1 MTEDEHDTEAAPTEQ
16 ASPPT
21 TELPPANH
29 AAAESVHAW
38 SLDTAAEETHDD
50 AWSLDTAAKETHDDD
65 APMPRVLVAAL
76 VVLVGTV
83 GAAVITLGA
92 MYFNQITST
101 PVAPSAIPLPP
112 PCTPRTLG
120 FETCLPAPPPP
131 TAVTVT
137 AAPPVP
143 TVTATAAA
151 PPAPALSS
159 TDQQFLTA
167 LQNNGL
173 SYPDPD
179 YAISHAHATCDFMA
193 NHSVRSGNTVASN
206 YVARTTIW
214 TDAGQSA
221 MFAMYSAF
229 NYCPQSQSE

>member
-1 MTEDEHDTEAAPTEQ
+1 MTEHEHDTEAAPTEQ
-16 ASPPT
+16 ASAET

-29 AAAESVHAW
+29 AAADHVQAW
-38 SLDTAAEETHDD
+38 SLD
-50 AWSLDTAAKETHDDD
+50 DTAEVEQ
-65 APMPRVLVAAL
+65 APRSSRLVWSGLVAL
-76 VVLVGTV
+76 VVVIAGALIFLATTLFGSVSPKPVEPAAQPTTTV
-83 GAAVITLGA
+83 
-92 MYFNQITST
+92 
-101 PVAPSAIPLPP
+101 PVA
-112 PCTPRTLG
+112 
-120 FETCLPAPPPP
+120 APPPP
-131 TAVTVT
+131 PPVAVTAT
-137 AAPPVP
+137 PPPPPV
-143 TVTATAAA
+143 TVTAAA

-159 TDQQFLTA
+159 TDQQFLTT

-193 NHSVRSGNTVASN
+193 NHSVRSGNMVASN

-214 TDAGQSA
+214 TDDGQSA